1 MKQKLKKLAPWVGF
15 PAFYLF
21 CFVVFA
27 SWTFPFDKV
36 KERIV
41 VQFNA
46 QQARSTA
53 PQILSIDELDSSFL
67 TGIKAT
73 GVRLTSPNP
82 EPGKPPIELKIDE
95 ARARIS
101 LLSLLAGKRYVTYTL
116 SLADGTVTGSF
127 EENGKDRAID
137 VNFDGVDIGRVEPVT
152 AQLGVPI
159 EGRLGGSLKL
169 QLPEGKASKGNGS
182 VNLELKDVAIGD
194 GKAKIKGL
202 LALPKL
208 SLGTVALAGEA
219 KDGVLKVSKLS
230 ASGKDVDLTADG
242 RIQMRENAPDSGL
255 ELAFKFKIGDAYR
268 KKNEQTKMIFGEPGS
283 KIPPLFDSVT
293 QMKPGADGFYAF
305 NVRGTLGSPRT
316 STSSTGG
323 SNFGNLPR
331 NFGTTTNHSTFP

>member
-1 MKQKLKKLAPWVGF
+1 MKQTLKKLAPWIGF
-15 PAFYLF
+15 PAFYFL
-21 CFVVFA
+21 CLLVFA
-27 SWTFPFDKV
+27 SFTFPFDKV

-46 QQARSTA
+46 QQAKSPT
-53 PQILSIDELDSSFL
+53 PQVLSIDELDSSFL

-82 EPGKPPIELKIDE
+82 EPGKPPVELKIDE

-101 LLSLLAGKRYVTYTL
+101 LLSLLAGKRSISYAL
-116 SLADGTVTGSF
+116 ALADGTVTGSF
-127 EENGKDRAID
+127 EESSKDRAID
-137 VNFDGVDIGRVEPVT
+137 VTFEGVDIGRIEPVT

-159 EGRLGGSLKL
+159 EGRLHGTLKL
-169 QLPEGKASKGNGS
+169 QLPEGKASKGSGS
-182 VNLELKDVAIGD
+182 INLELKDVAIGD

-208 SLGTVALAGEA
+208 SLGNVALVGEA
-219 KDGVLKVSKLS
+219 KDGVLKISKLS
-230 ASGKDVDLTADG
+230 ASGRDVDLSADG
-242 RIQMRENAPDSGL
+242 RVQMRENAPDSNL
-255 ELAFKFKIGDAYR
+255 DLAFKFKVGDTYR

-316 STSSTGG
+316 STSTVGGFGLPKSFGTGTSTG
-323 SNFGNLPR
+323 
-331 NFGTTTNHSTFP
+331 FP